1 MSKLS
6 EKLNEIMKKIG
17 NFDNNKII
25 IKKITKKSK
34 EFEYKFVYR
43 KKNKK
48 KL

>member
-25 IKKITKKSK
+25 IKKN
-34 EFEYKFVYR
+34 
-43 KKNKK
+43 NKK
-48 KL
+48 E